1 MKVEEVKKMWKMFC
15 NWQTVNQGLGFEDM
29 WNNLEPSYTPA
40 TTTRNYSNIQAI
52 ALINKRLESRIY
64 SL

>member
-1 MKVEEVKKMWKMFC
+1 MWKMFC
-15 NWQTVNQGLGFEDM
+15 NWQTVNQGLGFEGM
-29 WNNLEPSYTPA
+29 WNNLEPSSIPA

-52 ALINKRLESRIY
+52 ALIIKRLESRIY